1 MMQYRLVEGADIVED
16 NSKRN
21 ETFFD
26 EETDKLDSWAED
38 VKQGLEKELRD
49 LDAEIRLRRSESRRT
64 SRLEERVRIQR
75 EIRELEKRRSEKR
88 LNLYQ
93 AQDEVDAK
101 REALLDEVEAM
112 LAQKT
117 EQNRI
122 LTIHWRIK

>member
-1 MMQYRLVEGADIVED
+1 M
-16 NSKRN
+16 
-21 ETFFD
+21 
-26 EETDKLDSWAED
+26 
-38 VKQGLEKELRD
+38 RD

-64 SRLEERVRIQR
+64 SRLDERVRIQR

-112 LAQKT
+112 LAQNT